1 MGERNMNPIRLR
13 KLVKSFFIFST
24 FFIFGLWTSIHS
36 WEGEEY
42 MSVSQLTPPESLR
55 DPAAVRRGIDFTLIA
70 GSDFASL
77 SKERILKDATIKIG
91 ENGTYGLDLGH
102 FIVRNQ
108 NGKPSFACQLYDRV
122 QVKYM
127 GEGVRVNGNI
137 PEMEVDGECH
147 VDSDVMHI
155 STLWIPY
162 KEIISGKPTDG
173 FLTFGDNAN
182 VNVKLTNISD
192 SWPKLWFISG
202 VTLKDTTG
210 KNQNLLI
217 ERDVISLAQL
227 KSLVMSSTD
236 FDKPSSSNQ

>member
-1 MGERNMNPIRLR
+1 MDQIQLR
-13 KLVKSFFIFST
+13 KFLKSIFVFSAFFIL
-24 FFIFGLWTSIHS
+24 GLWSSIRS
-36 WEGEEY
+36 WQGEEY
-42 MSVSQLTPPESLR
+42 MSVSQLTSPESLR
-55 DPAAVRRGIDFTLIA
+55 DPAAVRRGIDFSQIA

-77 SKERILKDATIKIG
+77 SKERILKDATIRIG

-127 GEGVRVNGNI
+127 GEGIRVNGNI
-137 PEMEVDGECH
+137 PEMEIEGECH
-147 VDSDVMHI
+147 VDSDVMHM

-162 KEIISGKPTDG
+162 KEIVSGKPTDG
-173 FLTFGDNAN
+173 FLTFSDGVN
-182 VNVKLTNISD
+182 VKVKLTNISD
-192 SWPKLWFISG
+192 SWPKLWFISD
-202 VTLKDTTG
+202 VTLKDSTG

-217 ERDVISLAQL
+217 ERDVISLVQL

-236 FDKPSSSNQ
+236 FAKTPSSSNQ